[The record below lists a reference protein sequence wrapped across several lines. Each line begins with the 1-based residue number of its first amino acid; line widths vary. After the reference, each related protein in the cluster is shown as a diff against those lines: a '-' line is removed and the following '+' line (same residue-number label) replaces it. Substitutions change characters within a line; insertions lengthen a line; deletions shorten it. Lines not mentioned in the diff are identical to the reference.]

1 MTKSAVSYLHM
12 YVRTG
17 DKRQDR
23 LRDPASWLPL
33 AAGKSLRNRASV
45 CFLMFVVEPMFG
57 CLPRRRSGAAGL
69 SMNDAV
75 LAHVGV
81 SQKSRGVTSGERGR
95 AFVRRVLYSSG
106 QPFECWPRRVPFSQQ
121 NGGRVYSV
129 AVVVSATADE
139 ERENGK
145 AISHPS
151 RPPSSSSFF
160 HLFIRFP
167 FILCKKRVETKTL
180 QYGTVLDL
188 SPVARRRVL
197 E

>member
-81 SQKSRGVTSGERGR
+81 SQKSRESLLERGGELLCVVYSTLPASLLNVGR
-95 AFVRRVLYSSG
+95 GEFRFHNRTAAGSILWPWSSPQLPTRSERTERQFLILRVLLL
-106 QPFECWPRRVPFSQQ
+106 RVPFFIFS
-121 NGGRVYSV
+121 
-129 AVVVSATADE
+129 SA
-139 ERENGK
+139 
-145 AISHPS
+145 SL
-151 RPPSSSSFF
+151 
-160 HLFIRFP
+160 LF
-167 FILCKKRVETKTL
+167 CAKSE
-180 QYGTVLDL
+180 
-188 SPVARRRVL
+188 
-197 E
+197 